1 MWSRLTSNKL
11 NSQGN
16 TEILIFLSYRHSSL
30 YSFKSTEILFVWL
43 SALLYGSDVLVM
55 RSPFGTVN
63 YSFWIYLFSQSLECQ
78 YFLSLIEERRVG
90 HYDSARRQKC

>member
-16 TEILIFLSYRHSSL
+16 IEILIFLSYRPSSL
-30 YSFKSTEILFVWL
+30 YSFKSMEILFVCL
-43 SALLYGSDVLVM
+43 SALLYGSDVLVI

-78 YFLSLIEERRVG
+78 YSPPPRRRKMNWSL
-90 HYDSARRQKC
+90 